1 MGDFSCSRIRGGD
14 LLFGADNFFLQRHGE
29 TGGGMLEV
37 GEASGLFVEFSLFVT
52 RVLAQQLQHPIQLIG
67 GFFLL
72 REHWSHIAGYWP
84 YLLLLACPLL
94 HLFHGHGGHGSHG
107 GGSGRD

>member
-1 MGDFSCSRIRGGD
+1 M
-14 LLFGADNFFLQRHGE
+14 RHDHTTE
-29 TGGGMLEV
+29 HLDAKNHTGN
-37 GEASGLFVEFSLFVT
+37 SKK
-52 RVLAQQLQHPIQLIG
+52 LIG
-67 GFFLL
+67 AVIMLGLIAAFFLL

-84 YLLLLACPLL
+84 YLLLLVCPLM